1 MIQHAL
7 FSVGTGVVPGNHD
20 KVPVAAPVVY
30 RCHAWMALVD
40 HALQLLPG
48 AVVVALG
55 CQAMIVGEFE
65 QVAGRDAEA
74 EIGAAAAPLD

>member
-1 MIQHAL
+1 
-7 FSVGTGVVPGNHD
+7 
-20 KVPVAAPVVY
+20 
-30 RCHAWMALVD
+30 MALVD

-65 QVAGRDAEA
+65 QVAGSDAEA